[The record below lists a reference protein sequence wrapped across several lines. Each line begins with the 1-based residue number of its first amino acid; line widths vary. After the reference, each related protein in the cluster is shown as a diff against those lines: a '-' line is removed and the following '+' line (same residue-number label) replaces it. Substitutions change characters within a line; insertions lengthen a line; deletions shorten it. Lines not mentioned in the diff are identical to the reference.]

1 MTTNFIKMHG
11 LKNDFVIIDGR
22 EKKIHLS
29 KNQIKKIANRKIG
42 LGCDQ
47 IIILEKPKNKK
58 TFGFIKIFNSDGSET
73 KACGNASRCVA
84 FLLMK
89 ELKTKKT
96 IIQTKAGLLNAFL
109 KKNKEVSV
117 DIGKAYFKWNQIP
130 LKRKMKDKELNFKIN
145 NLNNAFTINVGN
157 PHIIFFTKDVKKINL
172 KKIGPKIE
180 KHSLFPERINV
191 NFAEILSNNKIS
203 LKVWERG
210 VGITKACGTGASA
223 TTVAAIKKK
232 LINGRI
238 CYIQMDGGKLKIE
251 YKKNGHIVMTGPVKT
266 ITKGNLNKFF

>member
-130 LKRKMKDKELNFKIN
+130 LKRKMNTNKLNFKIN
-145 NLNNAFTINVGN
+145 NFVNPFAVNVGN
-157 PHIIFFTKDVKKINL
+157 PHVVFFIKDLKKINL

-180 KHSLFPERINV
+180 RHALFPERINV

-210 VGITKACGTGASA
+210 VGVTKACGTGASA

-251 YKKNGHIVMTGPVKT
+251 YKKNGHIIMTGPVKM
-266 ITKGNLNKFF
+266 IKKGNLNKFL

>member
-22 EKKIHLS
+22 KKKIHLS

-73 KACGNASRCVA
+73 KACGNASICVA

-130 LKRKMKDKELNFKIN
+130 LKRKMNTNKLNFKIN
-145 NLNNAFTINVGN
+145 NFVNPFAVNVGN
-157 PHIIFFTKDVKKINL
+157 PHVVFFIKDLKKINL

-180 KHSLFPERINV
+180 RHALFPERINV

-251 YKKNGHIVMTGPVKT
+251 YKKNGHIIMTGPVKM
-266 ITKGNLNKFF
+266 IKKGNLNKFL